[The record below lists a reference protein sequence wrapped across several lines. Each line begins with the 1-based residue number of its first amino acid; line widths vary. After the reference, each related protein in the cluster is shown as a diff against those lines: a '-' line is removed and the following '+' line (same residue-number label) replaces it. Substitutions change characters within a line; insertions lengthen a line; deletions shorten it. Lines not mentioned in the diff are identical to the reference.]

1 MKTVRQLVIALA
13 WGGPLALLG
22 QVPQGFSYQA
32 VARNASGDP
41 LAAQAVGVQFV
52 LHQGNAFGAVV
63 FAETH
68 AATTNVHGLFSL
80 AVGGGAATAGTFA
93 TIDWSAGPYFLEVG
107 LDVGNN
113 GSYVSTGTQQLMSVP
128 YALYAGRSNVPDGT
142 EVGQI
147 LHWTGTQWAADSG
160 LYVHAKRF
168 GIGVPQ
174 PDAPLGLRSRDQ
186 RYMKF
191 QNGDIPAGQDFVIGS
206 AGNTGLN
213 IEQDTVGG
221 YASRFFIR
229 ASDGHIGVGTNEP
242 EAAFSI
248 RTREI
253 LKAKFLSG
261 PVPTPEDVG
270 FTLDSTGF
278 GIVQGLPGN
287 MAGRFFIKSSNGNV
301 GLGTTNPDAALTIRS
316 TEPLKQHFQN
326 GDIPDQDDFWNTID
340 SRGYGIGQGLSDS
353 ITLHVVVQGSTGH
366 LGIGTDSPPAPL
378 SIESRDILKTYFQ
391 TGDIPTQDDFAFTAD
406 SAGFGI
412 DQGTPTTLASRLF
425 IQASTGHVG
434 IGSTAPEERL
444 AVQGAADGGVTAIK
458 VTNTATAVNVGWKMG
473 HIHDAGPARD
483 GAFAIWED
491 VTTSGSDSDMNDMVI
506 RHDGNMGIGTATPGE
521 RLHVNGAVVLGNTDN
536 SAPVNGTIRFN
547 GTDLQGFT
555 SGSWSSLGSNW
566 EKVDNTDGVSLLSP
580 SNARVG
586 INEPLPQTTLHVQR
600 PASDPDNGTQLDAGS
615 GIATFGDLIDSS
627 INLSDDGIQVRV
639 PAPPGSSHPLA
650 PGSLHL
656 QRLGGDV
663 LFHGDAA
670 TASEKVII
678 RSGGNV
684 GIGELVP
691 DASLHVRGREQCDDG
706 NMVVRV
712 DNPTTTTST
721 ASSATRVGLQVTNTG
736 VWSSNGEAKN
746 IGLLVSSSGQA
757 NANANLAAVLNGNV
771 VVGGLSTGPS
781 VGTGGTNV
789 LAIQNGAPPA
799 SPPAGTVQLFVT
811 TASDGTSVLNIMD
824 GNGGVMQLHVQ
835 NPLSAPDNNTVNPL
849 YDAGTAAVIT
859 NMRTRINELEAR
871 LQAMGLLAP

>member
-13 WGGPLALLG
+13 WGFPLALLG

-32 VARNASGDP
+32 VARSTSGDP

-63 FAETH
+63 YAESH
-68 AATTNVHGLFSL
+68 ATTTNAHGLFSL
-80 AVGGGAATAGTFA
+80 TVGGGSASAGTFSA
-93 TIDWSAGPYFLEVG
+93 IDWSNGPYFLEVG

-113 GSYVSTGTQQLMSVP
+113 GSYLAMGTQQLMSVP

-142 EVGQI
+142 EVGQV

-168 GIGVPQ
+168 GIGVAQ
-174 PDAPLGLRSRDQ
+174 PDAPLAIRSSG
-186 RYMKF
+186 
-191 QNGDIPAGQDFVIGS
+191 NGYKLFSVTGQPTPVGAAHFTASLPQTPQASGFDLAEDTTGGS
-206 AGNTGLN
+206 A
-213 IEQDTVGG
+213 
-221 YASRFFIR
+221 SRLFIQQ
-229 ASDGHIGVGTNEP
+229 
-242 EAAFSI
+242 
-248 RTREI
+248 
-253 LKAKFLSG
+253 
-261 PVPTPEDVG
+261 
-270 FTLDSTGF
+270 ST
-278 GIVQGLPGN
+278 
-287 MAGRFFIKSSNGNV
+287 GNV
-301 GLGTTNPDAALTIRS
+301 GLGTTHPEGALTLRTS
-316 TEPLKQHFQN
+316 NPRKVGFQN
-326 GDIPDQDDFWNTID
+326 GDIPNQDDFWNLID
-340 SRGYGIGQGLSDS
+340 SRGYGVGQGLSDS
-353 ITLHVVVQGSTGH
+353 ITLHVVVQDSTGH
-366 LGIGTDSPPAPL
+366 LGVGTDDPPAPL
-378 SIESRDILKTYFQ
+378 TVASREKLKTYFQ
-391 TGDIPTQDDFAFTAD
+391 TGDIPTQDDFAFTSD
-406 SAGFGI
+406 STGFGVG
-412 DQGTPTTLASRLF
+412 QGMPGALVSRLF
-425 IQASTGHVG
+425 IQASTG
-434 IGSTAPEERL
+434 
-444 AVQGAADGGVTAIK
+444 
-458 VTNTATAVNVGWKMG
+458 NVGLG
-473 HIHDAGPARD
+473 TIAPAEKLHLN
-483 GAFAIWED
+483 GAIVVGD
-491 VTTSGSDSDMNDMVI
+491 TYN
-506 RHDGNMGIGTATPGE
+506 ATP
-521 RLHVNGAVVLGNTDN
+521 ND
-536 SAPVNGTIRFN
+536 GTIRYT
-547 GTDLQGFT
+547 GTDFEGYT
-555 SGSWSSLGSNW
+555 AGNWRSLGGPW
-566 EKVDNTDGVSLLSP
+566 EKVDNTAGVSLLSP

-639 PAPPGSSHPLA
+639 PAPPGSTHPLA
-650 PGSLHL
+650 PGALHL

-781 VGTGGTNV
+781 VGAGGTNV

-799 SPPAGTVQLFVT
+799 SPPAGTVQLYVT

-859 NMRTRINELEAR
+859 NMRTRINELESR
-871 LQAMGLLAP
+871 LQALGLLAP